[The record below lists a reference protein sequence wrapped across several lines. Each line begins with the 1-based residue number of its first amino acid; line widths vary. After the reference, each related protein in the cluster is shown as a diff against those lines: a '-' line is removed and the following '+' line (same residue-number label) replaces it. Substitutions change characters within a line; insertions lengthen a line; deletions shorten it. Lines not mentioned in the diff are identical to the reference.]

1 MKLKS
6 DEALKRSLLLI
17 GIEEWK
23 ENRLW
28 CLVLEMSA
36 QIKPSVFKKCIKTVE
51 NFYDNPD
58 GPLKHP

>member
-23 ENRLW
+23 ESRLW

-36 QIKPSVFKKCIKTVE
+36 QIKPKVFQKCIQTVDDFH
-51 NFYDNPD
+51 NNPE
-58 GPLKHP
+58 GSLKQ

>member
-1 MKLKS
+1 VGLKS

-23 ENRLW
+23 EGKLW

-36 QIKPSVFKKCIKTVE
+36 QVKPKVFGRCIKTVE
-51 NFYDNPD
+51 DFYSNPE
-58 GPLKHP
+58 GYLKQ